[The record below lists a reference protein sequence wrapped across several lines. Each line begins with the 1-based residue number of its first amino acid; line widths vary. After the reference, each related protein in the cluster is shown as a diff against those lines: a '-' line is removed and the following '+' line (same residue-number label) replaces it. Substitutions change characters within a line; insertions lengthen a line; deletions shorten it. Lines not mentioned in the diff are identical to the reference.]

1 MMSKKRRSYSAD
13 FKREAV
19 KLVTVEGR
27 SIAESCLA
35 LGVGETALRR
45 WINQLAHEANGYVLP
60 GCKPLSPEQ
69 QRIREL
75 EKRVKELEFD
85 KHILKKATA
94 ILMSNEFDDMN

>member
-19 KLVTVEGR
+19 KLVIVEGR
-27 SIAESCLA
+27 SIAESCLVR
-35 LGVGETALRR
+35 GGETVLRR
-45 WINQLAHEANGYVLP
+45 SISQLEHEANGYVLP

-85 KHILKKATA
+85 KHTLKKATA
-94 ILMSNEFDDMN
+94 ILMSNELDDMN